1 MKLSEVVVQI
11 LGRDFNLYINKLMS
25 EFCPRIVDRFIVCMS
40 TFENHVDTLFMSVC
54 LLLK

>member
-1 MKLSEVVVQI
+1 
-11 LGRDFNLYINKLMS
+11 MS
-25 EFCPRIVDRFIVCMS
+25 EWCPENVDRFNVCMS